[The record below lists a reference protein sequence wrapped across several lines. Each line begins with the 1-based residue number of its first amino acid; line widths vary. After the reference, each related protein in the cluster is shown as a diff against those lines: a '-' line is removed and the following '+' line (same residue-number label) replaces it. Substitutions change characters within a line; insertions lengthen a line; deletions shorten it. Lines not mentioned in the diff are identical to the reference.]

1 MEEETIETSEDET
14 SDDDDDDDN
23 EKKKPGRPPNSWSKS
38 GNDSKKRKTDELLN
52 YIRET
57 ATTLGIS
64 FHDLISFLVKREAN
78 VTGDLELSDL
88 FKGLNR

>member
-1 MEEETIETSEDET
+1 MEEKNIETSEDE
-14 SDDDDDDDN
+14 SSDDDDDN
-23 EKKKPGRPPNSWSKS
+23 EKKKPGRPPKSWSKS
-38 GNDSKKRKTDELLN
+38 GYDSKKRKTDELLD

-57 ATTLGIS
+57 ATKLGIS